1 MWMKLYV
8 KLSPYI
14 SGFLLITTIVFFS
27 MCVWRGEVILG
38 LQAQLIK
45 DNKQEIKVIVEQQ
58 ESATKISL
66 DYEQNKSVKQQEKIY
81 VDREIEKV
89 ITVPMYSNLCFDDS
103 GLHLINGEIS
113 KINSARQPTVAVP
126 SDTGVE

>member
-1 MWMKLYV
+1 MWMRLYV

-126 SDTGVE
+126 SDTGAE